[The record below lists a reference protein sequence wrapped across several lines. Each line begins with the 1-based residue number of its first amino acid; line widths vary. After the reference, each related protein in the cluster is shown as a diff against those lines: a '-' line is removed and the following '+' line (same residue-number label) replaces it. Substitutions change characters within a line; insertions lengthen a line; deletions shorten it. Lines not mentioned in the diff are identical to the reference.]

1 VKLVPGGQLHAT
13 VRQVEHLGH
22 EILLV
27 ADASGA
33 KVVAR
38 LDPSE
43 FVPEVGDPVAFDA
56 DPGRLHRFSSITGE
70 RVS

>member
-1 VKLVPGGQLHAT
+1 VPGGQLHAV

-22 EILLV
+22 EILLF
-27 ADASGA
+27 ADAAGTRLVS
-33 KVVAR
+33 R
-38 LDPSE
+38 LDPGA

-56 DPGRLHRFSSITGE
+56 DPGRLHHFDATSGE